1 MSSVLQD
8 AMILM
13 QNVPK
18 ALKDCGINSPKRAAE
33 LGMEHIKSVHGAECT
48 KDIETLLA
56 NVMDVAQMVQSDNF
70 DMSRVVKD
78 LQSITK
84 TVTKALSDCKMF
96 KRKAKMFMGTC

>member
-1 MSSVLQD
+1 MSSVVQD
-8 AMILM
+8 AMLLV

-48 KDIETLLA
+48 KDIETLLVD
-56 NVMDVAQMVQSDNF
+56 VMDVAQMVQSGNVE
-70 DMSRVVKD
+70 MSKIVKD
-78 LQSITK
+78 LQSIMK
-84 TVTKALSDCKMF
+84 TVTSALSDCKMF